1 MVPFGN
7 MVNPYLKVG
16 HKVMVQTLQWF
27 ILVEVERLQCYQEGW
42 CLFLDAFVEFL
53 TMA

>member
-1 MVPFGN
+1 
-7 MVNPYLKVG
+7 
-16 HKVMVQTLQWF
+16 MVQTLQWLV
-27 ILVEVERLQCYQEGW
+27 LVEAEVLQRYQEGW